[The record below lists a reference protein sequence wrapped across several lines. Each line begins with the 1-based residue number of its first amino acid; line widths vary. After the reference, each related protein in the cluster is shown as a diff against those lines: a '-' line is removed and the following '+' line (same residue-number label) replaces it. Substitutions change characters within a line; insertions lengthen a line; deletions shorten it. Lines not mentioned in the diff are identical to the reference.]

1 MRINKWII
9 GIFFVAALA
18 GFADAAYLT
27 AQHLRGVI
35 PPCVLLSNCEVVLT
49 SKYASIGPVPVA
61 ALGLVYYGAVLMLLI
76 TYLDIWNRRLLH
88 WASWL
93 VSAGMLAT
101 LYFIY
106 VQLFVLHALCPYCM
120 ASALT
125 TTVMFGLSVY
135 IMRAD

>member
-9 GIFFVAALA
+9 GIFFVAALV

-35 PPCVLLSNCEVVLT
+35 PPCIALSNCEVVLT

-61 ALGLVYYGAVLMLLI
+61 ALGLLYYGVVLMLLI

-106 VQLFVLHALCPYCM
+106 VQLFVLHAFCPYCM
-120 ASALT
+120 ASAVT